1 MNKQLDIF
9 PVLETNR
16 VILRRIEKSDA
27 YDIFKYLSDKEVMKH
42 YGTKPFQSVDEAI
55 KAISRYES
63 LFTEKRGIRW
73 GITLKGDHK
82 VIGSCVFYNMVS
94 EHYRTDIG
102 FVLSKDFWGQGIA
115 QEAVKAV
122 IKYGF
127 EHLNINRIEAVIEPP
142 NTASQKLVERLG
154 FLREGLL
161 RSYEYFDGKF
171 DDLYMYSLL
180 KSDFNPEE
188 SRIVE
193 KR

>member
-16 VILRRIEKSDA
+16 IRLRRIEKGDA
-27 YDIFKYLSDKEVMKH
+27 HDIFKYLSDKEVMKH
-42 YGTKPFQSVDEAI
+42 YGTEPFQTVDEAI
-55 KAISRYES
+55 RAISRYES

-73 GITLKGDHK
+73 GITLKGDNK

-102 FVLSKDFWGQGIA
+102 FVLSKNFWGQGIA
-115 QEAVKAV
+115 QEALKAA

-127 EHLNINRIEAVIEPP
+127 EYLNINRIEAVIEPP
-142 NTASQKLVERLG
+142 NVASQKLVERLG

-161 RSYEYFDGKF
+161 RSYEYYRGKF

-180 KSDFNPEE
+180 KSDFNPDE
-188 SRIVE
+188 
-193 KR
+193 

>member
-16 VILRRIEKSDA
+16 IILRRIEKGDA
-27 YDIFKYLSDKEVMKH
+27 HDIFKYLSDKEVMKH
-42 YGTKPFQSVDEAI
+42 YGTEPFQTVDEAI
-55 KAISRYES
+55 SAISRYES
-63 LFTEKRGIRW
+63 LFAEKRGIRW
-73 GITLKGDHK
+73 GITLKGENK

-102 FVLSKDFWGQGIA
+102 FVLSKDYWGQGIA

-127 EHLNINRIEAVIEPP
+127 EFLNINRVEAVIEPS
-142 NTASQKLVERLG
+142 NVASQKLVDRLG

-161 RSYEYFDGKF
+161 RSYEYFCGKF

-188 SRIVE
+188 
-193 KR
+193 